1 LGENRLLGIKKP
13 WNYGAIPQTWENPN
27 EIDEHT
33 GYPGDSDPLDVV
45 DLSNKKLETGSVVP
59 VKVIGG
65 YALIDEGEID
75 WKAMVIT
82 CEDEL
87 FDKLND
93 LEDVEK
99 YLPGR
104 IAQIHHWYKIY
115 KTYEGKGENKFAFDG
130 NPVNRKMM
138 EKILEET
145 HIQWRKN
152 QNLFI

>member
-1 LGENRLLGIKKP
+1 MGIPKP

-27 EIDEHT
+27 FKDEHT

-45 DLSNKKLETGSVVP
+45 DLSSSRLETGSVVP

-75 WKAMVIT
+75 WKAMVIR

-87 FDKLND
+87 YEKLND

-104 IAQIHHWYKIY
+104 LAQIHHWYKTY
-115 KTYEGKGENKFAFDG
+115 KTYEGKGENMFAFDG
-130 NPVNRKMM
+130 KPVNRKMM
-138 EKILEET
+138 ESILEET
-145 HIQWRKN
+145 HQQWEQN
-152 QNLFI
+152 LNLFIR